1 MGHVC
6 RARIGV
12 VAVVAL
18 LLAAM
23 TGCSRHDDSTQPS
36 PDAAQHAVALLDA
49 LVRGDTGDVTAEFDS
64 TMRES
69 LSADQL
75 AVSWAGYQS
84 MLGAYQSHGDPTQVA
99 RGDLTVVSVPL
110 TMANAPGEFRVTFRP
125 DGTVAGLWLLKA
137 GVPIP

>member
-1 MGHVC
+1 M
-6 RARIGV
+6 
-12 VAVVAL
+12 
-18 LLAAM
+18 
-23 TGCSRHDDSTQPS
+23 
-36 PDAAQHAVALLDA
+36 ALLDA

-110 TMANAPGEFRVTFRP
+110 TMVNAPGEFRVTFRP